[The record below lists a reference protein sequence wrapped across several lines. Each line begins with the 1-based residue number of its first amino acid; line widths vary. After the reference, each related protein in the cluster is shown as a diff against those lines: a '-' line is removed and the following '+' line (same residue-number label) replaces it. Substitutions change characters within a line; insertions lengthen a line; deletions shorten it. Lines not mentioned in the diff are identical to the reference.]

1 MIMNVAHSR
10 WWQSFEV
17 ICGAPALVALVLQF
31 FAPFSI
37 PLGNLAAF
45 AILIGVVLALT
56 GLALVT
62 LARRQFA
69 RFSQPTD
76 PGHPTSRLI
85 KTGVFAISR
94 NPLYLGGLLIVA
106 GIGLT
111 FNFAWILLLLVP
123 AVVGCHF
130 VLVLPEERY
139 LAAKFGGEYQ
149 AYAASVKRWIG
160 RTRRD

>member
-17 ICGAPALVALVLQF
+17 ICGAPLLVAVALQF
-31 FAPFSI
+31 ITPFPI
-37 PLGNLAAF
+37 PLGNLAPF
-45 AILIGVVLALT
+45 AVLVGVALALT

-69 RFSQPTD
+69 RFGQPTD
-76 PGHPTSRLI
+76 PGHPTSRLV

-94 NPLYLGGLLIVA
+94 NPLYLGGLLMVA
-106 GIGLT
+106 GIGLA
-111 FNFAWILLLLVP
+111 FNLVWVLLLLVP